1 MSTIFRQNININ
13 SFFEIISFGKTFQC
27 FVFNVKS
34 IYYFTDLST
43 LAKNIKIVLTQLLK
57 IIDKSFC
64 FLYNVQ
70 KNKGRFM
77 LNEIVSKRLKELR
90 NGIKISQAKLAPKL
104 GVAQSLIARYETGE
118 HMPPVEF
125 LVKVADYYDVSLDFL
140 VGRANSP
147 QGKLYK
153 YQAKTIKDDK
163 MREFVE
169 MCFDPN
175 SPTNAKLKE
184 AVIKLLKK
192 QEQ

>member
-1 MSTIFRQNININ
+1 MI
-13 SFFEIISFGKTFQC
+13 G
-27 FVFNVKS
+27 
-34 IYYFTDLST
+34 
-43 LAKNIKIVLTQLLK
+43 
-57 IIDKSFC
+57 
-64 FLYNVQ
+64 
-70 KNKGRFM
+70 
-77 LNEIVSKRLKELR
+77 KRLKELR

-125 LVKVADYYDVSLDFL
+125 LVKVADYYDVSMDFL

-169 MCFDPN
+169 MCFEPN
-175 SPTNAKLKE
+175 SAVNVKLKE
-184 AVIKLLKK
+184 ALIKLL
-192 QEQ
+192 QEQNEDN